1 MKNTHT
7 STLVL
12 ALSVLFAGHAMAD
25 QANVPVVGKTREQ
38 VRAELIE
45 YKAAHHNDVY
55 LPFSNTLISDLV
67 KDMDAIN
74 AQRGAATADSA
85 DKAPLV
91 GKTRE
96 EVRAELME
104 YKAAHRN
111 DVYLPFSNTLVS
123 DLAKDMD
130 AIKSQRDVPATANAD
145 KMQSKTDAVKG

>member
-25 QANVPVVGKTREQ
+25 QSNAPVVGKTREQ

-45 YKAAHHNDVY
+45 YKAAHRNDVY
-55 LPFSNTLISDLV
+55 LPFSNILVSDLA

-74 AQRGAATADSA
+74 AQRGAATAASA

-130 AIKSQRDVPATANAD
+130 AIKSQHDVPATANAE